1 MEWKIWESA
10 TATANIPGAQF
21 ETSINLYPHLDF
33 ALGAPMWT
41 EVRAS
46 HILVDT
52 EKEANDLL
60 KRINAGESFEEL
72 AKQHSKCP
80 SGKNGGDLGY
90 FSRGQMAVEFEEAA
104 FELSKGK
111 VSKPVQTDFGFH
123 LIKVVDR
130 R

>member
-1 MEWKIWESA
+1 
-10 TATANIPGAQF
+10 
-21 ETSINLYPHLDF
+21 
-33 ALGAPMWT
+33 MWT

-52 EKEANDLL
+52 EKEANELL
-60 KRINAGESFEEL
+60 KRINAGESFEEI

-90 FSRGQMAVEFEEAA
+90 FSRGQMAMEFEEAA
-104 FELSKGK
+104 FELPKGK
-111 VSKPVQTDFGFH
+111 VSKPVQTDFGYH